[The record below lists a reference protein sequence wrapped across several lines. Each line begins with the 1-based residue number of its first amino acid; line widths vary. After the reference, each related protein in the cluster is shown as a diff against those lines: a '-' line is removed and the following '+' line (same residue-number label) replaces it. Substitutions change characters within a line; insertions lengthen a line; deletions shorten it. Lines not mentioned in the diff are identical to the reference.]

1 MQHVQY
7 QYILGKHTA
16 MCSIREV
23 FLQRSGFM
31 ALQTEAGLNTWSHG
45 EVDVNKVEFSVV
57 QELAVVARC
66 SG

>member
-1 MQHVQY
+1 
-7 QYILGKHTA
+7 